1 MLKKSL
7 SIVLTALFVFSFIA
21 VGTVSAAEV
30 KGEVVSVN
38 AETGEMVIKDDAGE
52 MKSLIADPKAGVDLK
67 MLKEGDPVSVESDD
81 NGVIKSLE
89 VSK

>member
-7 SIVLTALFVFSFIA
+7 SIVLTALFVLSFIA

-52 MKSLIADPKAGVDLK
+52 MKSLMADPKAVDLK
-67 MLKEGDPVSVESDD
+67 MLKEGDMVSVESDD
-81 NGVIKSLE
+81 AGAVKSIKASE
-89 VSK
+89 

>member
-38 AETGEMVIKDDAGE
+38 TETGEMVIKDDAGE
-52 MKSLIADPKAGVDLK
+52 MKTLMADPKAVDLK
-67 MLKEGDPVSVESDD
+67 MLKEGDMVSVESDD
-81 NGVIKSLE
+81 AGAVQSIKASE
-89 VSK
+89 

>member
-7 SIVLTALFVFSFIA
+7 SIVLTALFVLSFIA

-52 MKSLIADPKAGVDLK
+52 MKSLMADPKAVDLK
-67 MLKEGDPVSVESDD
+67 MLKEGDMVSVESDD
-81 NGVIKSLE
+81 AGAVQSIKASE
-89 VSK
+89 